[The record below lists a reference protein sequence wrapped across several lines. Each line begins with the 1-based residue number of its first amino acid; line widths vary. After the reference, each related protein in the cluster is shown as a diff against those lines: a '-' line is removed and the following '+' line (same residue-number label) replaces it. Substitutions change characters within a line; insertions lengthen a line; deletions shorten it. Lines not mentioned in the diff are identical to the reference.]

1 VGYGCTT
8 CIGNSGPLPAAVA
21 DTITKNDLVAC
32 GVLSGNRNFE
42 GRIHPLVKANWLASP
57 PLVVAYAL
65 AGTTRIDLS
74 QDALGTDKNGKPVY
88 LRDIWPSNAEI
99 AEVVQ
104 SVNSDMFRKEYGAVF
119 DGDDSWQNIEVSGGA
134 TYAFSEDS
142 TYIQLPPFFEE
153 QYQGN
158 RQNILAA
165 PMLAML
171 GDSVTTDHISPAGA
185 IPLDSP
191 AAQYLRHHGV
201 AESDF
206 NSYGSRRGN
215 HQVMMRGTFGN
226 IRIRNEMTPELEG
239 GYTRRHG
246 QSEPQ
251 FIYDAAMD
259 YVTGG
264 ISTIVVGG
272 REYGTG
278 SSRDW
283 AAKGTLLL
291 GVKAVIVESFER
303 IHRSNLVGM
312 GVLPMQ
318 FMPGETRKTLELKGD
333 ETFDILD
340 LDGELEP
347 KQLLP
352 AVVHYP
358 DGKQREIQLQSRLDT
373 LVEVEY
379 YRAGGVLT
387 YVLNRIAQE
396 A

>member
-1 VGYGCTT
+1 M
-8 CIGNSGPLPAAVA
+8 
-21 DTITKNDLVAC
+21 
-32 GVLSGNRNFE
+32 
-42 GRIHPLVKANWLASP
+42 
-57 PLVVAYAL
+57 
-65 AGTTRIDLS
+65 
-74 QDALGTDKNGKPVY
+74 Y
-88 LRDIWPSNAEI
+88 LRD
-99 AEVVQ
+99 
-104 SVNSDMFRKEYGAVF
+104 
-119 DGDDSWQNIEVSGGA
+119 
-134 TYAFSEDS
+134 
-142 TYIQLPPFFEE
+142 
-153 QYQGN
+153 
-158 RQNILAA
+158 
-165 PMLAML
+165 
-171 GDSVTTDHISPAGA
+171 
-185 IPLDSP
+185 
-191 AAQYLRHHGV
+191 HGV
-201 AESDF
+201 AEGDF

-226 IRIRNEMTPELEG
+226 IRIRNELTPELEG
-239 GYTRRHG
+239 GYTRSQG
-246 QSEPQ
+246 QSEPR

-259 YVTGG
+259 YVARG
-264 ISTIVVGG
+264 ISTVVVGG

-312 GVLPMQ
+312 GVLPLQ
-318 FMPGETRKTLELKGD
+318 FMPGETRKTLGLKGD
-333 ETFDILD
+333 ETFDIQD

-387 YVLNRIAQE
+387 YVLNRIIGE